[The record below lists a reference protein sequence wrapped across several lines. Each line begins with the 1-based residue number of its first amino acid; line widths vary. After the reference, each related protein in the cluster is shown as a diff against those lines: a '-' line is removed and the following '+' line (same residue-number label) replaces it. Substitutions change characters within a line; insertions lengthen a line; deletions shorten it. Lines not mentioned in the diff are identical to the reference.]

1 MKNIL
6 ILVLT
11 FLIFGC
17 SKSGKKALS
26 EGDYFTAT
34 LQAVEKLRRDGDN
47 NKSSE
52 VLQNAYRLAS
62 EDLLRDIERAKLAN
76 QQFKYDR
83 VVDGFA
89 KLNQMHQEIEDCPSC
104 RRLVSPK
111 SFFQQENDAIDI
123 AANERYEYGLQ
134 QLKGNT
140 MEAGRLAFESFD
152 RMYQYAPNFKKVV
165 ELREEALNMGSV
177 HVLIEQPK
185 LNSRLYDYSYDY
197 FQSQIEDYLT
207 NNQRISQFIRFYA
220 PQEAEQLKLSPD
232 QVVRLEFVEFVV
244 GQTRVDSKER
254 KVTSEDSVKT
264 GTAKL
269 RGKDVDVYGKVNA
282 TITENRKQVL
292 SRGVMLMEVY
302 DVESKKVLH
311 TRELAGEFNW
321 FNEWLT
327 FNGDDRA
334 LSEEQLKLS
343 KNKEE
348 LPPPTQQLFIEFCRP
363 IYSQFTSELERFYR
377 NY

>member
-6 ILVLT
+6 ILALT
-11 FLIFGC
+11 LLIFSC
-17 SKSGKKALS
+17 SKSGKKALNQ
-26 EGDYFTAT
+26 GDYYTAT
-34 LQAVEKLRRDGDN
+34 IQAVEKLRRDGN
-47 NKSSE
+47 NSKSSE
-52 VLQNAYRLAS
+52 VLQNAYQLAS

-83 VVDGFA
+83 VVDGYA
-89 KLNQMHQEIEDCPSC
+89 KLNRMHQEIEDCAAC

-111 SFFQQENDAIDI
+111 SFFQQEQSAIDI
-123 AANERYEYGLQ
+123 AANERYEFGLQ

-140 MEAGRLAFESFD
+140 LQAGRLAFESFD
-152 RMYQYAPNFKKVV
+152 RLYQYAPNYKKVV

-177 HVLIEQPK
+177 HVVVEQPK
-185 LNSRLYDYSYDY
+185 LNSRLYDYSYEF
-197 FQSQIEDYLT
+197 FQGQVEDYLS
-207 NNQRISQFIRFYA
+207 NNRRVNQFIRFYTPA
-220 PQEAEQLKLSPD
+220 EAEQLKRSPD

-244 GQTRVDSKER
+244 GQTRVDSKEI

-269 RGKDVDVYGKVNA
+269 RGKEVDVYGKVNA
-282 TITENRKQVL
+282 TITENHKQVL

-302 DVESKKVLH
+302 DLQSQKVLL

-321 FNEWLT
+321 LNDWLT

-334 LSEEQLKLS
+334 LTDKQIELS

-348 LPPPTQQLFIEFCRP
+348 LPPPPQQLFVEFCRP
-363 IYSQFTSELERFYR
+363 IYGQFKSELERFYR